1 LNETIEATGILKDLL
16 REDELECYIRAGRIA
31 AEVREAVRPR
41 VTEGR
46 PLLEIGEWVEDSIK
60 TRGGTPAFPCNV
72 CVNEVAA
79 HYSPPID
86 DPSVIPEE
94 ALVKVDI
101 GVHVDGYIADT
112 ATTVSLHERFSGMT
126 DTINEALAQAVKA
139 IRPGMKTSAIGGVIQ
154 STIEARGYKPIWNLS
169 GHQMYRYVLHSGK
182 SIPNVKSLS
191 FSKITE
197 GEVFAVEPFLTFASG
212 RGEVRNGI
220 PEYIHRRHKERRV
233 KDRDA
238 DRLMKRIRTAFRSL
252 PFSKRWLTG
261 MLPEERMAH
270 AFNQLLRVRNITGY
284 PVLLEAAGKP
294 VAQAEH
300 TVIVTEDGCRVT
312 TA

>member
-1 LNETIEATGILKDLL
+1 MNETIEATGIIKGLL
-16 REDELECYIRAGRIA
+16 REDELAGYITAGRIA

-41 VTEGR
+41 VSEGR
-46 PLLEIGEWVEDSIK
+46 TLLEIGEWVEDRIRR
-60 TRGGTPAFPCNV
+60 RGGTPAFPCNV
-72 CVNEVAA
+72 CINEVAA
-79 HYSPPID
+79 HYSPRIG
-86 DPSVIPEE
+86 DPSVIPAD

-112 ATTVSLHERFSGMT
+112 ATTISLHARFNGMT
-126 DTINEALAQAVKA
+126 AAINEALAQAVRA
-139 IRPGMKTSAIGGVIQ
+139 IRPGVKTSAVGGVIQ

-182 SIPNVKSLS
+182 SIPNVKNLNLS
-191 FSKITE
+191 RLAE
-197 GEVFAVEPFLTFASG
+197 GEVFAVEPFLTLASG

-220 PEYIHRRHKERRV
+220 PEYIHRRRKERRV

-238 DRLMKRIRTAFRSL
+238 DRLMQRIKTAFRSL

-261 MLPEERMAH
+261 MLPEDRLAP
-270 AFNQLLRVRNITGY
+270 AFNRLLKVRNITGY
-284 PVLLEAAGKP
+284 PVLLEAAGQP

>member
-1 LNETIEATGILKDLL
+1 LL
-16 REDELECYIRAGRIA
+16 RDDELESYIKAGRIA
-31 AEVREAVRPR
+31 SEVREAVRPL
-41 VTEGR
+41 VMVGR
-46 PLLEIGEWVEDSIK
+46 SLLEISEWVEDSIRK
-60 TRGGTPAFPCNV
+60 RGGTPAFPCNV

-86 DPSVIPEE
+86 DPSVIPED

-112 ATTVSLHERFSGMT
+112 AITISLHERFSGMT
-126 DTINEALAQAVKA
+126 NAINEALAQALKV
-139 IRPGMKTSAIGGVIQ
+139 IRPGMKTSMIGSVIQ
-154 STIEARGYKPIWNLS
+154 SAIETRGYKPIWNLS

-197 GEVFAVEPFLTFASG
+197 DEVFAVEPFLTLASG

-220 PEYIHRRHKERRV
+220 PEYIHRCHKERRV

-261 MLPEERMAH
+261 TLPEERLAH
-270 AFNQLLRVRNITGY
+270 AFDQLLRVRNITGY
-284 PVLLEAAGKP
+284 PVLLEAARKP

-300 TVIVTEDGCRVT
+300 TIIVTEDGCRVT